1 MSPVASPYTAFSG
14 RLGLSAFDRRVVPY
28 PAGGETNGALPFA
41 AGLAGEGVRDFGLY
55 RLFHLLAGF
64 GSSLGEFLSVFQPH
78 SIHGT
83 PVS

>member
-1 MSPVASPYTAFSG
+1 
-14 RLGLSAFDRRVVPY
+14 
-28 PAGGETNGALPFA
+28 
-41 AGLAGEGVRDFGLY
+41 LY